1 MRYNGGIG
9 KTEGHARNPRKGFKM
24 LASYLDSLSDT
35 DWLAT
40 IIQITLV
47 VSVPG
52 GIAISEAG
60 TYVIRHHDRI
70 RAAWRMAWH
79 ILKTGGPSPRV
90 IRSAP
95 HQA

>member
-1 MRYNGGIG
+1 MVWGMASMIYGY
-9 KTEGHARNPRKGFKM
+9 ARVSTG
-24 LASYLDSLSDT
+24 DQTT
-35 DWLAT
+35 DLQKDA
-40 IIQITLV
+40 LV
-47 VSVPG
+47 K
-52 GIAISEAG
+52 AG
-60 TYVIRHHDRI
+60 CDRIFTYVIRHHDRI